1 MNIIDV
7 VEKESMKE
15 KVPQFKIGDLV
26 DVHVKTIEGDKE
38 RIQIFNGM
46 VIKRKGSGPRET
58 FTVRRVV
65 QGEGV
70 ERIFPVHSPNVAD
83 VKVKKSHKT
92 RRAKLYFLR
101 DRKGKGARLKEF
113 AEKRRK
119 QVVLK
124 RRLLLWLLKNRL
136 KQQSLQSQKRLQK
149 LRKRRLKLLKRRMK
163 NDQLNPKELCIKG
176 EDLAGKFLKKSG
188 YKILK
193 RNYVSKYGE
202 MIL

>member
-101 DRKGKGARLKEF
+101 DRKGKGARLKEIRRKEKKTSSVKKKAPAVVAEEPAETTKPAKPKKAAKAKAATKAPE
-113 AEKRRK
+113 AEKAAK
-119 QVVLK
+119 A
-124 RRLLLWLLKNRL
+124 
-136 KQQSLQSQKRLQK
+136 
-149 LRKRRLKLLKRRMK
+149 
-163 NDQLNPKELCIKG
+163 PKAK
-176 EDLAGKFLKKSG
+176 AKATKK
-188 YKILK
+188 KDEK
-193 RNYVSKYGE
+193 
-202 MIL
+202 

>member
-83 VKVKKSHKT
+83 VKVKKSFKT
-92 RRAKLYFLR
+92 RRAKLYYLR
-101 DRKGKGARLKEF
+101 DRKGKGARLKEI
-113 AEKRRK
+113 RRK
-119 QVVLK
+119 EKKASSVKETVPAVVTDEPAETTK
-124 RRLLLWLLKNRL
+124 
-136 KQQSLQSQKRLQK
+136 
-149 LRKRRLKLLKRRMK
+149 
-163 NDQLNPKELCIKG
+163 PKK
-176 EDLAGKFLKKSG
+176 AKKATKTTKATKSP
-188 YKILK
+188 KVAK
-193 RNYVSKYGE
+193 TEKAAKAPKAKAKKKDEKESTE
-202 MIL
+202 S

>member
-15 KVPQFKIGDLV
+15 KVPQFKVGDLV

-101 DRKGKGARLKEF
+101 DRKGKGARLKEIRRKEKKTSSVKKKAPAVVAEEPAETTKPAKPKKAAKAKAATKAPK
-113 AEKRRK
+113 AEKAEK
-119 QVVLK
+119 AAK
-124 RRLLLWLLKNRL
+124 A
-136 KQQSLQSQKRLQK
+136 
-149 LRKRRLKLLKRRMK
+149 
-163 NDQLNPKELCIKG
+163 PKAK
-176 EDLAGKFLKKSG
+176 AKATKK
-188 YKILK
+188 KDEK
-193 RNYVSKYGE
+193 
-202 MIL
+202 

>member
-1 MNIIDV
+1 
-7 VEKESMKE
+7 
-15 KVPQFKIGDLV
+15 
-26 DVHVKTIEGDKE
+26 VHVKTIEGDKE

-101 DRKGKGARLKEF
+101 DRKGKGARLKEI
-113 AEKRRK
+113 RRK
-119 QVVLK
+119 EKKTSSVKKKAPAVVAEEPAETTK
-124 RRLLLWLLKNRL
+124 PAK
-136 KQQSLQSQKRLQK
+136 
-149 LRKRRLKLLKRRMK
+149 
-163 NDQLNPKELCIKG
+163 PKK
-176 EDLAGKFLKKSG
+176 AAKAPKAKAKATKK
-188 YKILK
+188 KDEK
-193 RNYVSKYGE
+193 
-202 MIL
+202 

>member
-101 DRKGKGARLKEF
+101 DRKGKGARLKEIRRKEKKTSSVKKKAPAVVAEEPAETTKSAKPKKAAKAKAATKAPK
-113 AEKRRK
+113 AEKAAK
-119 QVVLK
+119 A
-124 RRLLLWLLKNRL
+124 
-136 KQQSLQSQKRLQK
+136 
-149 LRKRRLKLLKRRMK
+149 
-163 NDQLNPKELCIKG
+163 PKAK
-176 EDLAGKFLKKSG
+176 AKATKK
-188 YKILK
+188 KDEK
-193 RNYVSKYGE
+193 
-202 MIL
+202 

>member
-70 ERIFPVHSPNVAD
+70 ERIFPVHSPNVTD

-101 DRKGKGARLKEF
+101 DRKGKGARLKEIRRREKKTSSVKETVPVVVTDEP
-113 AEKRRK
+113 AETTK
-119 QVVLK
+119 
-124 RRLLLWLLKNRL
+124 
-136 KQQSLQSQKRLQK
+136 
-149 LRKRRLKLLKRRMK
+149 
-163 NDQLNPKELCIKG
+163 PKK
-176 EDLAGKFLKKSG
+176 DAKATKAPKAKAKK
-188 YKILK
+188 KDEK
-193 RNYVSKYGE
+193 
-202 MIL
+202 